1 VWHAKGLEVPH
12 IRSRGLA
19 LLKALCWH
27 VLKIGILTRSRL
39 QKGMMVIWRLRER
52 TIEHRTLK
60 GRSLEIWS
68 RSANGILGSFQGLT
82 HESCWTDFLITTR
95 HGEVLTRDGPKGVLG
110 VIAKVLSPKNRRVVR
125 VVDYEGMLVVW
136 EGLKTAVSSRRQIG
150 GIDDVDVDRKLMF
163 EKGTKRV
170 TGC

>member
-60 GRSLEIWS
+60 GRSLEI
-68 RSANGILGSFQGLT
+68 

-136 EGLKTAVSSRRQIG
+136 EGLKTVVSSRRQIG

>member
-1 VWHAKGLEVPH
+1 
-12 IRSRGLA
+12 
-19 LLKALCWH
+19 
-27 VLKIGILTRSRL
+27 
-39 QKGMMVIWRLRER
+39 
-52 TIEHRTLK
+52 
-60 GRSLEIWS
+60 LEI
-68 RSANGILGSFQGLT
+68 
-82 HESCWTDFLITTR
+82 HESCWTDFLIASR
-95 HGEVLTRDGPKGVLG
+95 HGEVLTRDGPKGVLE

-136 EGLKTAVSSRRQIG
+136 EGLKTVVSSRRQIG